1 MPSLVRH
8 PGSLHSG
15 SLHSGSLHPGS
26 LHTDVAIVG
35 AGPTGAT
42 AAIAFARRGA
52 RVTLIDGYPGAAHRF
67 AGEWIHP
74 PGVRTLRGLGVDV
87 RALAAREG
95 HGFAIFGD
103 DGGDPVCLPYDDEVA
118 IARLHSE
125 LVTRLREHAC
135 GYAAVRYLPGH
146 VFVRFEGSNTLY
158 LEDREHGR
166 GVHLSADR
174 IVGADGRGSKV
185 RAALGDRAE
194 SEPLSFMAGLE
205 LEDAPLPFEGL
216 GHVFLGGP
224 GPALLYRVD
233 ERRVRACLDIPVH
246 CTSAARRSEAVYR
259 GFSQVLPPQLEPA
272 LRAAVKRRFSWA
284 ATGVRP
290 RRLFGKGN
298 VWLAGDAIGHVHP
311 LSGVGITLGLLD
323 AEAAA
328 RADNLS
334 AYREE
339 RDAHVAEVLAGVL
352 YLAFSRQ
359 DASTTRI
366 RHGLLRM
373 LRASAFERRRT
384 MRLLTGD
391 DRAGASFADAF
402 LRASG
407 QVAWSGAERSASRR
421 QSWRDW
427 GRQLR
432 NDAGWLA
439 WPLRACAPSI
449 DPSLVRRVLTERALP
464 FVRRPSP
471 DHQRSMS

>member
-1 MPSLVRH
+1 MRSPLRRPRSQ
-8 PGSLHSG
+8 PSG
-15 SLHSGSLHPGS
+15 SLPSGS
-26 LHTDVAIVG
+26 LHTDVAIIG
-35 AGPTGAT
+35 AGPTGTT

-52 RVTLIDGYPGAAHRF
+52 RVALIDGYPRAAHRF

-74 PGVRTLRGLGVDV
+74 PGVRALRRLGVDV

-95 HGFAIFGD
+95 HGLAIFGD
-103 DGGDPVCLPYDDEVA
+103 DGGDPVCLPYDGEVG

-125 LVTRLREHAC
+125 LVSMLREHAC
-135 GYAAVRYLPGH
+135 GHADVCYLRSH
-146 VFVRFEGSNTLY
+146 VFVRLEGNTVY

-166 GVHLSADR
+166 SVCVSADR
-174 IVGADGRGSKV
+174 IVGADGRGSKL
-185 RAALGDRAE
+185 RSALGDRAE
-194 SEPLSFMAGLE
+194 GEQLSYMAGIE
-205 LEDAPLPFEGL
+205 LEHAPLPFEGL

-233 ERRVRACLDIPVH
+233 EHRVRACLDIPVRYS
-246 CTSAARRSEAVYR
+246 SAARRSDAVYHAFR
-259 GFSQVLPPQLEPA
+259 QVLPPQLEPA
-272 LRAAVKRRFSWA
+272 LRAAVKRRFAWA
-284 ATGVRP
+284 ATGVRA
-290 RRLFGKGN
+290 RKFFGKGN
-298 VWLAGDAIGHVHP
+298 VWLAGDAVGHVHP
-311 LSGVGITLGLLD
+311 LSGVGLTLGVLD

-328 RADNLS
+328 RADDLN
-334 AYREE
+334 AYREQ
-339 RDAHVAEVLAGVL
+339 RDAHVAELLASVL
-352 YLAFSRQ
+352 YLAFSQQ
-359 DASTTRI
+359 DASAVRI

-373 LRASAFERRRT
+373 LRASAFERSRT

-391 DRAGASFADAF
+391 ERAGSSFADAF

-449 DPSLVRRVLTERALP
+449 APSLVRRAWTGRALS

-471 DHQRSMS
+471 DAQRSMT

>member
-1 MPSLVRH
+1 MLSLVRRSRSH
-8 PGSLHSG
+8 RTGSLPSG
-15 SLHSGSLHPGS
+15 SQ
-26 LHTDVAIVG
+26 HTDVAIVG

-42 AAIAFARRGA
+42 AAIAFARRGLN
-52 RVTLIDGYPGAAHRF
+52 VTLIDGYPDAVHRF

-74 PGVRTLRGLGVDV
+74 PGVRTLRRLGVDV
-87 RALAAREG
+87 GSLAAREG

-103 DGGDPVCLPYDDEVA
+103 DGGDPVCLPYDGEVG

-125 LVTRLREHAC
+125 LVTLLREHAC
-135 GYAAVRYLPGH
+135 GHANVRYLRSH
-146 VFVRFEGSNTLY
+146 VFVRFAGQHTLE

-166 GVHLSADR
+166 TVRVSAER

-185 RAALGDRAE
+185 RAALGGPAE
-194 SEPLSFMAGLE
+194 SEQLSYIAGLE
-205 LEDAPLPFEGL
+205 LEHAPLPFEGL

-233 ERRVRACLDIPVH
+233 EHRVRACLDIPIR
-246 CTSAARRSEAVYR
+246 CAGAARRSEALYR

-272 LRAAVKRRFSWA
+272 LRAAVQGRLAWA
-284 ATGVRP
+284 ATGVR
-290 RRLFGKGN
+290 RRRFFGQGH

-328 RADNLS
+328 GTGQLS
-334 AYREE
+334 AYRQE
-339 RDAHVAEVLAGVL
+339 RDAHVAEVLASVL
-352 YLAFSRQ
+352 YLAFSQQ
-359 DASTTRI
+359 DASACRI
-366 RHGLLRM
+366 RHGLLRL

-391 DRAGASFADAF
+391 DRAGTSFADAF

-407 QVAWSGAERSASRR
+407 QVAWSGAERAASRR

-427 GRQLR
+427 GQQLR

-439 WPLRACAPSI
+439 WPLQACAPSI
-449 DPSLVRRVLTERALP
+449 DPRLVRHALRERGLP
-464 FVRRPSP
+464 LLRRLSP
-471 DHQRSMS
+471 DHQRSMAQ

>member
-1 MPSLVRH
+1 MSTMLSVV
-8 PGSLHSG
+8 PGSG
-15 SLHSGSLHPGS
+15 SR
-26 LHTDVAIVG
+26 HTDVAIVG

-52 RVTLIDGYPGAAHRF
+52 RVTLIDGYPGAANRF

-74 PGVRTLRGLGVDV
+74 PGVRALRRLGVDV

-95 HGFAIFGD
+95 HGLAIVGD
-103 DGGDPVCLPYDDEVA
+103 DGSDPVCLPYDGEVG

-125 LVTRLREHAC
+125 LVTMLREHAC
-135 GYAAVRYLPGH
+135 GHAGVRYLRSH
-146 VFVRFEGSNTLY
+146 VFVGLEDNTVY
-158 LEDREHGR
+158 LDDREHGR
-166 GVHLSADR
+166 SVSVRAQR

-185 RAALGDRAE
+185 RAALGDPTE
-194 SEPLSFMAGLE
+194 SEPLSYMAGLE

-216 GHVFLGGP
+216 GHVLLGGP

-233 ERRVRACLDIPVH
+233 ERRVRACLDIPVRY
-246 CTSAARRSEAVYR
+246 SS
-259 GFSQVLPPQLEPA
+259 
-272 LRAAVKRRFSWA
+272 AAVKRRFAWA
-284 ATGVRP
+284 ATGIRP
-290 RRLFGKGN
+290 RRFFGKGH

-311 LSGVGITLGLLD
+311 LSGVGITLGVLD

-328 RADNLS
+328 RADTLS
-334 AYREE
+334 AYRAE
-339 RDAHVAEVLAGVL
+339 RDAHVAEVLASVL
-352 YLAFSRQ
+352 YLAFSGR
-359 DASTTRI
+359 DASARRV

-421 QSWRDW
+421 QSWGDW
-427 GRQLR
+427 ARQLR
-432 NDAGWLA
+432 SDAGWLA

-449 DPSLVRRVLTERALP
+449 DPWLARRVSTERAQPLP
-464 FVRRPSP
+464 RRPSP
-471 DHQRSMS
+471 DHQRSIA

>member
-1 MPSLVRH
+1 MLSLVGCSSSQH
-8 PGSLHSG
+8 A
-15 SLHSGSLHPGS
+15 
-26 LHTDVAIVG
+26 DVAIVG

-52 RVTLIDGYPGAAHRF
+52 RVVLVDGYPGAVTRL

-74 PGVRTLRGLGVDV
+74 PGVRALRRLGVDV
-87 RALAAREG
+87 AALAVREG

-103 DGGDPVCLPYDDEVA
+103 DDGDPVCLPYDGEVA

-125 LVTRLREHAC
+125 LVTHLRESAC
-135 GYAAVRYLPGH
+135 GHAAVRYLPSH
-146 VFVRFEGSNTLY
+146 VFVRLDGNTLH
-158 LEDREHGR
+158 LEDRERGR
-166 GVHLSADR
+166 SVCVCADR
-174 IVGADGRGSKV
+174 ILGADGRSSKV
-185 RAALGDRAE
+185 RATLDRGADGE
-194 SEPLSFMAGLE
+194 QLSYMAGLE
-205 LEDAPLPFEGL
+205 LENAPLPFEGL

-233 ERRVRACLDIPVH
+233 ERRVRACLDIPIRYPG
-246 CTSAARRSEAVYR
+246 AARSSEAVYR
-259 GFSQVLPPQLEPA
+259 AFSRVLPPQLEPA
-272 LRAAVKRRFSWA
+272 LRAAVKRRIAWA
-284 ATGVRP
+284 ATGVRT
-290 RRLFGKGN
+290 RRLFGRGN

-311 LSGVGITLGLLD
+311 LSGVGITLGVLD

-328 RADNLS
+328 RAGTLD

-339 RDAHVAEVLAGVL
+339 RDAHVAEVLASVL
-352 YLAFSRQ
+352 YLAFSRT
-359 DASTTRI
+359 DASALRV

-373 LRASAFERRRT
+373 LRASAFERSRT

-407 QVAWSGAERSASRR
+407 RIAWSGAERSACRR

-427 GRQLR
+427 GEQLR
-432 NDAGWLA
+432 SDAGWLT

-449 DPSLVRRVLTERALP
+449 DLGLVRRALAARVQP
-464 FVRRPSP
+464 IVHRRSF
-471 DHQRSMS
+471 DHQRSIA

>member
-1 MPSLVRH
+1 MLSLVQR
-8 PGSLHSG
+8 SG
-15 SLHSGSLHPGS
+15 SQ
-26 LHTDVAIVG
+26 HTDVAIVG

-52 RVTLIDGYPGAAHRF
+52 RVTLIDGYPGAGNRF

-74 PGVRTLRGLGVDV
+74 PGVRALRRLGVDV
-87 RALAAREG
+87 GALAAREG
-95 HGFAIFGD
+95 HGLAIFGD
-103 DGGDPVCLPYDDEVA
+103 DGGDPVCLPYDGEVG

-125 LVTRLREHAC
+125 LVTMLREHAC
-135 GYAAVRYLPGH
+135 GHAAVHYLRSH
-146 VFVRFEGSNTLY
+146 VFVRFEGNTLV

-166 GVHLSADR
+166 TVRLSAAR
-174 IVGADGRGSKV
+174 ILGADGRSSKV
-185 RAALGDRAE
+185 RAALGDRAA
-194 SEPLSFMAGLE
+194 SEQLSYMAGLE
-205 LEDAPLPFEGL
+205 FEHAALPFEGL

-233 ERRVRACLDIPVH
+233 ERRVRACLDIPVRY
-246 CTSAARRSEAVYR
+246 SSSARRSEAVYR
-259 GFSQVLPPQLEPA
+259 AFSQSLPPQLEPA
-272 LRAAVKRRFSWA
+272 LRAAVKRRFAWA
-284 ATGVRP
+284 ATGVR
-290 RRLFGKGN
+290 RRRFFGKGD

-311 LSGVGITLGLLD
+311 LSGVGITLGVLD

-328 RADNLS
+328 RAETLS

-339 RDAHVAEVLAGVL
+339 RDARVAEVLASVL

-359 DASTTRI
+359 DASAVRI

-373 LRASAFERRRT
+373 LRTNAFERGRT

-391 DRAGASFADAF
+391 DRAGASFVDAF

-421 QSWRDW
+421 QSWSDW
-427 GRQLR
+427 ARHLQ

-439 WPLRACAPSI
+439 WPLRACTPSI
-449 DPSLVRRVLTERALP
+449 DPWLVRNAWTERALSL
-464 FVRRPSP
+464 VRRPSP
-471 DHQRSMS
+471 DGQRSRAS